1 MSRGKS
7 MLVGTLI
14 TILGAVLMLPSVAR
28 AQRQKHD
35 TQDGLKVSAAT
46 VNEIARRL
54 ASDLTRRQYDVA
66 QGYAKL
72 YTQADC
78 ATSYKVMKSCYANN
92 PAAPYILPVVPS
104 WPEEYFD
111 PNTWGAFGDTEEGYN
126 VLYRL
131 DPREAIVVFGVTPPP
146 AKYFGIQTYVFS
158 QEGSFDK
165 SSEPYKFLQA
175 NFPNFLGFMF
185 QTVPNED
192 DRVQS
197 FSSLSNAINNF
208 VIERQSGSSFGKL
221 RFFII
226 TPDRG
231 MNGVVRRALR
241 RLGIP
246 AADVFTEQIPPLETF
261 NGTSIV
267 DSPLGL
273 EYQDTAFATVM
284 RYARPDSETAAD
296 EWRQDLPLAVLRVRV
311 NARSNRP
318 AKPYGPLVLDTRTA
332 NSEAYLGPDVN
343 ALATGVCKTWGYSPC
358 PNQITLVDGQSDP
371 INAVGPKCRKI
382 GMNCLADT
390 QDTSYKFSP
399 NLPIDNGQVYAIVG
413 TLSTVT
419 GNATYVGLSVNDGTY
434 LEGVQD
440 IPDATL
446 DGTAN
451 SYDVPNANQLFVY
464 YFSRDCADF
473 KSETGGKCFQ
483 VTDTMVPEGHPIKLV
498 VRAYLRP
505 GTVRGPDSVKV
516 LNPIVIQVW
525 PKPANQ

>member
-7 MLVGTLI
+7 VLAETLI
-14 TILGAVLMLPSVAR
+14 TILGAALMFPSVAR
-28 AQRQKHD
+28 AQGRKD
-35 TQDGLKVSAAT
+35 SAQDSYKVSAAM
-46 VNEIARRL
+46 VNRIAARL
-54 ASDLTRRQYDVA
+54 ASDLARKQYDVA
-66 QGYAKL
+66 QGYVKL

-78 ATSYKVMKSCYANN
+78 AKSYEIMKSCYANN

-111 PNTWGAFGDTEEGYN
+111 PNTWGAFGETDEGN
-126 VLYRL
+126 DVLYRL

-165 SSEPYKFLQA
+165 SSEPYEFLET
-175 NFPNFLGFMF
+175 NFPNFLDFMF
-185 QTVPNED
+185 QTVPNEG

-226 TPDRG
+226 TPDQG

-246 AADVFTEQIPPLETF
+246 AADVFTEQIPPLESYD
-261 NGTSIV
+261 GTAV
-267 DSPLGL
+267 VASPLGL

-296 EWRQDLPLAVLRVRV
+296 EWRAALPLAVLRVRV

-332 NSEAYLGPDVN
+332 NSEAYLGPAVN
-343 ALATGVCKTWGYSPC
+343 ALATGVCKTWGYTPC
-358 PNQITLVDGQSDP
+358 PNQITLIDGQSQP
-371 INAVGPKCRKI
+371 ISAVGPKCRAT

-399 NLPIDNGQVYAIVG
+399 NLPIDNGQVYAILG
-413 TLSTVT
+413 TLPTNT
-419 GNATYVGLSVNDGTY
+419 GNATYVGLSVNDSTY

-440 IPDATL
+440 IPDSTL

-451 SYDVPNANQLFVY
+451 NYDVPYSSKLFVY
-464 YFSRDCADF
+464 YFSRDCAHF
-473 KSETGGKCFQ
+473 ESKTGGNCFQ
-483 VTDTMVPEGHPIKLV
+483 ITDTMVPKGHPIKLV
-498 VRAYLRP
+498 ERAYLRP
-505 GTVRGPDSVKV
+505 GTVRGPDSVNV

-525 PKPANQ
+525 PGPATQ

>member
-7 MLVGTLI
+7 MLAETLI
-14 TILGAVLMLPSVAR
+14 MIVGAALMLPSVAR
-28 AQRQKHD
+28 AHKQKD
-35 TQDGLKVSAAT
+35 ATQDGLQVSAAM
-46 VNEIARRL
+46 VNRIADRL
-54 ASDLTRRQYDVA
+54 ASELTRRQYDVA
-66 QGYAKL
+66 QGYVKL
-72 YTQADC
+72 YTQEDC

-111 PNTWGAFGDTEEGYN
+111 PNTWGAFGETDEGYN

-146 AKYFGIQTYVFS
+146 GQYFGIQTYVFS
-158 QEGSFDK
+158 EEGSFDN
-165 SSEPYKFLQA
+165 SSQPYQFLQMY
-175 NFPNFLGFMF
+175 FPNFLDFMF

-197 FSSLSNAINNF
+197 FSSLSNAINNV
-208 VIERQSGSSFGKL
+208 VIERQSGASFGKL

-226 TPDRG
+226 TPDQAMSG
-231 MNGVVRRALR
+231 AVRRALL

-246 AADVFTEQIPPLETF
+246 AADVFTERIPPLETF

-267 DSPLGL
+267 ASPLGL

-296 EWRQDLPLAVLRVRV
+296 KWRQALPLTVLRVRV

-332 NSEAYLGPDVN
+332 NSEAYLGPAVN
-343 ALATGVCKTWGYSPC
+343 ALATGVCTTWGYSPC

-371 INAVGPKCRKI
+371 INAVGPKCRGI

-413 TLSTVT
+413 TLSTET

-451 SYDVPNANQLFVY
+451 SYDVPYANKLFVY
-464 YFSRDCADF
+464 YFSRDCAAF
-473 KSETGGKCFQ
+473 ESQTGGNCFQ
-483 VTDTMVPEGHPIKLV
+483 ITDTMVQEGHPIKLV

-505 GTVRGPDSVKV
+505 GTVRGPDSTKV
-516 LNPIVIQVW
+516 LNPIVIQLW
-525 PKPANQ
+525 RTPANQ

>member
-7 MLVGTLI
+7 MLAKTLI
-14 TILGAVLMLPSVAR
+14 TLFGAALMLPSVAR
-28 AQRQKHD
+28 AQGNKGA
-35 TQDGLKVSAAT
+35 TQDGLKAGTAM
-46 VNEIARRL
+46 VNQIADRL
-54 ASDLTRRQYDVA
+54 ASELSQRQNDVA
-66 QGYAKL
+66 RGYVKL
-72 YTQADC
+72 YTQDDC

-92 PAAPYILPVVPS
+92 PAAPYILPIVPS

-111 PNTWGAFGDTEEGYN
+111 PNTWGAFGDTDEGYN
-126 VLYRL
+126 TLYRL

-146 AKYFGIQTYVFS
+146 GRYFGIQTYVFS
-158 QEGSFDK
+158 EEGSFDK
-165 SSEPYKFLQA
+165 SSQPYQFLLTY
-175 NFPNFLGFMF
+175 FPNFLGFMF
-185 QTVPNED
+185 QTMPNEG

-197 FSSLSNAINNF
+197 LSSLSNAINNL
-208 VIERQSGSSFGKL
+208 VIERQSGGPFGKL

-226 TPDRG
+226 TPDQA

-246 AADVFTEQIPPLETF
+246 AANVFTEPIPPLESYD
-261 NGTSIV
+261 GTSIV
-267 DSPLGL
+267 ASPLGL
-273 EYQDTAFATVM
+273 EYQNPVFATVM

-296 EWRQDLPLAVLRVRV
+296 EWREALPLAVLRVRV

-332 NSEAYLGPDVN
+332 DSEAYLGPAVN

-358 PNQITLVDGQSDP
+358 PNQITLVDGQSQP
-371 INAVGPKCRKI
+371 INAVGPKCRGI

-413 TLSTVT
+413 TLSTET
-419 GNATYVGLSVNDGTY
+419 ENATYVGLSVNDGTY

-451 SYDVPNANQLFVY
+451 SYDVPYSNKLFVY

-473 KSETGGKCFQ
+473 ESKTGSRCFQ
-483 VTDTMVPEGHPIKLV
+483 ITDTMVPVGHPIKLV

-525 PKPANQ
+525 PKPASQ